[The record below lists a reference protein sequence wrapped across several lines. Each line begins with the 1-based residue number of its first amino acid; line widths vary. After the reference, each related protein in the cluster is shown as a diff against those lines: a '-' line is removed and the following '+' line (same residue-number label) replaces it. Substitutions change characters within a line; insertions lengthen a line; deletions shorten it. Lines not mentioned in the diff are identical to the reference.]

1 MKDGRLETEV
11 EAKKPDE
18 QLRKRGEDPSRRG
31 AALLRAEKARTTEPP
46 PVVKAPMKV
55 KTGGSAVRKALAPAP
70 ADLRFCGLEE
80 HVHQMSLPLPHLLDM
95 LVRMKGQLLG

>member
-1 MKDGRLETEV
+1 
-11 EAKKPDE
+11 
-18 QLRKRGEDPSRRG
+18 
-31 AALLRAEKARTTEPP
+31 
-46 PVVKAPMKV
+46 MKV
-55 KTGGSAVRKALAPAP
+55 KTGGSAVRKALAPAA